1 MWVVAHELQCDR
13 RNTLIMPLH
22 RPTPF
27 PANSGATGIRNE
39 LEQSGSDRVEVISEW
54 RDGTTS
60 RMADLTGEVAG
71 QKVIPLIGHEG
82 QAALFEPGVSELLAS
97 SPGTPGFL
105 FIGDDGDSLW
115 FWPDGE
121 PVAFR
126 FEPEAAGRLRGML
139 VVSVSRLLSQ
149 GALVFCYEERDL
161 ASGDP
166 VFHFPELSLRA
177 A

>member
-1 MWVVAHELQCDR
+1 MWVVAHELECDW
-13 RNTLIMPLH
+13 RNTLVMPLH
-22 RPTPF
+22 RPTLF
-27 PANSGATGIRNE
+27 PAKAGATGTSNE
-39 LEQSGSDRVEVISEW
+39 LEQAGSDRVEVISEW
-54 RDGTTS
+54 CDGTTLS
-60 RMADLTGEVAG
+60 TADLTGELAG
-71 QKVIPLIGHEG
+71 KKVIPLIGHDG
-82 QAALFEPGVSELLAS
+82 QAALFEQGVSELLAS

-126 FEPEAAGRLRGML
+126 FDPEAAEKLRGML
-139 VVSVSRLLSQ
+139 IVSVSRLLSQ
-149 GALVFCYEERDL
+149 GALVFCHEERDL

-166 VFHFPELSLRA
+166 VFHFPELGLRA